1 MEQRLKWID
10 GLKIPLNTILNSL
23 DMELAK
29 IGELIKNRKP
39 LEVLELIKNEAP
51 KEVVEASQKMFE
63 DFSVIESIDGQW
75 RDILALVY
83 YSHFSYLTSQMD
95 DNQALASCVV
105 SSLNASKISLGM
117 GLEYLAPTFLRNA
130 AKALTMMKMT
140 SQAER
145 SYREAER
152 ICRVKIEEVSEKEK
166 EDWLKELGAVLNDLG
181 VLCYELEKFKD
192 ADRYITEALEI
203 RRKVA
208 EPLELA
214 ETLANAGAIY
224 IATKKF
230 YEAEELFKESEAIF
244 RELVEKDELVKF
256 DLAIALSNFGRLYR
270 KLAKFEKAEKL
281 YLESLNLFKELAE
294 ENEDFEQFVAT
305 TLKYLGDVN
314 KDLKKYDK
322 AKDYYLESKRV
333 FAEIQR
339 RTEER
344 RLKRSS

>member
-1 MEQRLKWID
+1 MEV
-10 GLKIPLNTILNSL
+10 
-23 DMELAK
+23 AK

-39 LEVLELIKNEAP
+39 LEVLELIKSEAP
-51 KEVVEASQKMFE
+51 REVVEASQKMFE
-63 DFSVIESIDGQW
+63 DFSVIDPIDGQW

-83 YSHFSYLTSQMD
+83 YSHFSFLTSEMD

-105 SSLNASKISLGM
+105 SSLNASKISLGI
-117 GLEYLAPTFLRNA
+117 GLEYLSPIFLRNA
-130 AKALTMMKMT
+130 AKALTMMKMS
-140 SQAER
+140 SQAEKC
-145 SYREAER
+145 YKEAEK
-152 ICRVKIEEVSEKEK
+152 ICRAMVEEAKEDEKEK
-166 EDWLKELGAVLNDLG
+166 DWLRELGAVLNDLG

-192 ADRYITEALEI
+192 ADKYITEALEI

-208 EPLELA
+208 KPLELA
-214 ETLANAGAIY
+214 ETLANTGAIY

-230 YEAEELFKESEAIF
+230 HEAEELFKESEKIY
-244 RELVEKDELVKF
+244 RQLVDKDELVKF

-270 KLAKFEKAEKL
+270 KLAKFEKAEEL

-294 ENEDFEQFVAT
+294 ENEDFDQFVAT

-339 RTEER
+339 RMEEKQ
-344 RLKRSS
+344 LQN

>member
-1 MEQRLKWID
+1 
-10 GLKIPLNTILNSL
+10 
-23 DMELAK
+23 MELAK

-39 LEVLELIKNEAP
+39 LEVLELIKSEAP

-63 DFSVIESIDGQW
+63 DFSAIDSINGQW

-152 ICRVKIEEVSEKEK
+152 ICRTMIEDSKDDREKD
-166 EDWLKELGAVLNDLG
+166 DWLKELGAVLNDLG
-181 VLCYELEKFKD
+181 VLYYETEKFKE
-192 ADRYITEALEI
+192 ADRYISEALEI

-208 EPLELA
+208 KPLELA

-230 YEAEELFKESEAIF
+230 YEAEELFKESERIY

-270 KLAKFEKAEKL
+270 KLAKFERAEEL
-281 YLESLNLFKELAE
+281 YLESLNLFKELAK
-294 ENEDFEQFVAT
+294 ENEDFDQFIAT

-314 KDLKKYDK
+314 KDLKRYDK

-339 RTEER
+339 RVEER
-344 RLKRSS
+344 KLKN